1 MLIPSIDLKGGK
13 VVQLVQGEKL
23 AVESDDL
30 DGWIERFAT
39 FPKIQLIDLDAAM
52 GIGTNDA
59 LVRKVAAKLPCR
71 VGGGIRSVGR
81 AQDLLEAG
89 AQAVIVGSAFF
100 DMRRAAEG
108 GTVIKFDFAEALRD
122 AIGLDR
128 VIAAVDAKGGRVV
141 IHGWRTALPVT
152 AVQAVQA
159 LDPYCGEFLY
169 THVDKEGLMQGT
181 DMDAIKAVKEATA
194 RRVTAAGGVTTREE
208 VDALDR
214 LGVDAV
220 VGMAIYTGAMA
231 LD

>member
-1 MLIPSIDLKGGK
+1 MLIPSIDLKNGK
-13 VVQLVQGEKL
+13 VVQLVQGERL

-30 DGWIERFAT
+30 DGWIERFAK

-59 LVRKVAAKLPCR
+59 LVRKVAARLPCR
-71 VGGGIRSVGR
+71 IGGGIRSVGR

-100 DMRRAAEG
+100 DMRRAADCG
-108 GTVIKFDFAEALRD
+108 SVIKFDFAEALRD
-122 AIGLDR
+122 AVGLDR

-181 DMDAIKAVKEATA
+181 DMDAIKAVKEATL

-208 VDALDR
+208 IDALDT
-214 LGVDAV
+214 LGIDAV
-220 VGMAIYTGAMA
+220 VGMAIYTVSLA
-231 LD
+231 LE

>member
-13 VVQLVQGEKL
+13 VVQLVQGERL

-30 DGWIERFAT
+30 DGWIERFAK

-81 AQDLLEAG
+81 AQDLLDAG

-100 DMRRAAEG
+100 DMRRVADG
-108 GTVIKFDFAEALRD
+108 GSVIKFDFAQALRD
-122 AIGLDR
+122 AVGIDK
-128 VIAAVDAKGGRVV
+128 VIAAVDARAGRVV
-141 IHGWRTALPVT
+141 IHGWRTALPLS
-152 AVQAVQA
+152 AVEAVQA
-159 LDPYCGEFLY
+159 LDPFVGEYLY

-181 DMDAIKAVKEATA
+181 DMEAIRAVRQASA
-194 RRVTAAGGVTTREE
+194 RRVTAAGGITTRDEI
-208 VDALDR
+208 DTLDR

-220 VGMAIYTGAMA
+220 VGMAIYTG
-231 LD
+231 LLTV

>member
-30 DGWIERFAT
+30 DGWIERFAR

-59 LVRKVAAKLPCR
+59 LVRKVASKLPCR

-89 AQAVIVGSAFF
+89 AQSVIVGSAFF
-100 DMRRAAEG
+100 DMRRAAETG
-108 GTVIKFDFAEALRD
+108 SVVKFDFAQALRD
-122 AIGLDR
+122 AVGLDR
-128 VIAAVDAKGGRVV
+128 VIAAVDAKAGRVV
-141 IHGWRTALPVT
+141 IHGWRTMLPLS
-152 AVQAVQA
+152 AVEAVQA
-159 LDPYCGEFLY
+159 LDPFCGEYLY

-181 DMDAIKAVKEATA
+181 DMAAIRAVREATA
-194 RRVTAAGGVTTREE
+194 RRVTAAGGVTTQEE
-208 VDALDR
+208 IDALDR
-214 LGVDAV
+214 MGVDAV
-220 VGMAIYTGAMA
+220 VGMAIYTG
-231 LD
+231 LLPV